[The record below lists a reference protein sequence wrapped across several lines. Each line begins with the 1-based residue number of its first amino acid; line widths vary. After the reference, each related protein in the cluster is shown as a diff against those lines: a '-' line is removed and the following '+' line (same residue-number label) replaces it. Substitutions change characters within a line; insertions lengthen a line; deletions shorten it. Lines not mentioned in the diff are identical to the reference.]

1 MDHPLYGREL
11 MAKSIRKIRRQRA
24 SKRAAVANRRSQN
37 KRYSVPRSASMS
49 KDDRKAFISG
59 ISSDGKIDKKEGQKA
74 ASYGIGLHKIRNH
87 NINNFHNAT
96 RGFNNNLMV
105 RNRNPAMEAPTFSP
119 LKYKR
124 GAIEAQMFGG
134 VPNRDPRNTDKR
146 DRRNRRRRR
155 DKRNGQVVE
164 EVAPNV
170 EPTVEEPPIT
180 EPAPEYEMQMP
191 DVSGVADE
199 LQDLRDELAQG
210 MQMPEDPRNRRYVLG
225 IRTKRGKRNRQG
237 ARGTFGRS
245 SKRVKGLQSTS
256 INL

>member
-1 MDHPLYGREL
+1 
-11 MAKSIRKIRRQRA
+11 MAKKSIRKIRRQRA
-24 SKRAAVANRRSQN
+24 SKRAAVANQREQN

-49 KDDRKAFISG
+49 KNDRKAFISG
-59 ISSDGKIDKKEGQKA
+59 ISRDGKIDKKEGQQA

-96 RGFNNNLMV
+96 RDFNSNLMV
-105 RNRNPAMEAPTFSP
+105 RNRNPGADPPTFSP

-124 GAIEAQMFGG
+124 GAIEAQMYGG
-134 VPNRDPRNTDKR
+134 VPNRDPRNTDRRDKR

-155 DKRNGQVVE
+155 NRKNGQVVE
-164 EVAPNV
+164 EVAPTV
-170 EPTVEEPPIT
+170 EEPTVEEPPIT
-180 EPAPEYEMQMP
+180 EPTPEYEMQMP
-191 DVSGVADE
+191 DVSGVADQ

>member
-1 MDHPLYGREL
+1 
-11 MAKSIRKIRRQRA
+11 MAKKSIRKIRRQRA
-24 SKRAAVANRRSQN
+24 SKRAAVANQREQN

-49 KDDRKAFISG
+49 KNDRKAFISG
-59 ISSDGKIDKKEGQKA
+59 ISSDGKIDKKEGQQA

-96 RGFNNNLMV
+96 RDFNSNLMV
-105 RNRNPAMEAPTFSP
+105 RNRNPGADAPTFSP

-124 GAIEAQMFGG
+124 GAIEAQMYGG
-134 VPNRDPRNTDKR
+134 VPNRDPRNSDR
-146 DRRNRRRRR
+146 SNRRNRRRRR
-155 DKRNGQVVE
+155 DKRNGQVVD
-164 EVAPNV
+164 EVATTV
-170 EPTVEEPPIT
+170 EEPTVEEPPIT
-180 EPAPEYEMQMP
+180 EPIPEYEGP
-191 DVSGVADE
+191 DVSGITDQ